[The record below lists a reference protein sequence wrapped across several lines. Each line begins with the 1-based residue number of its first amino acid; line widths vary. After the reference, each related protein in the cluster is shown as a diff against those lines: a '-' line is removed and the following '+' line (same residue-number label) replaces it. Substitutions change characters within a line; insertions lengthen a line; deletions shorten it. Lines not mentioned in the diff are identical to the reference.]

1 MSFPQHFCNFY
12 LAKSKKKGSVVRTS
26 GKLDL
31 SLADGILDLKPVEKN
46 METCVNKF
54 TDEMKHRLTLK
65 LTDGMDFFSIYS
77 KQLLKINIRIL
88 TLPVLCISESCIE
101 IKIKLNFYF
110 HTSLWCLK
118 KFYEGTTKKYENK
131 NIT

>member
-65 LTDGMDFFSIYS
+65 LTDGMDFFFNL
-77 KQLLKINIRIL
+77 QQAVAQNQHQNINPSR
-88 TLPVLCISESCIE
+88 PVH
-101 IKIKLNFYF
+101 F
-110 HTSLWCLK
+110 
-118 KFYEGTTKKYENK
+118 
-131 NIT
+131 